1 MRYLK
6 SFKKFDENAAA
17 SASSTSGMGVV
28 SAAQPGSLAGTTGTT
43 GSGDVSFY
51 MLDKKGKKIKKGDPT
66 QVTDMRYLAPAK
78 GITKLKES
86 NSESRD
92 PNQNTE
98 IKRVISDC
106 VVELSPDFD
115 FELTMMKY
123 DKDREFVDLGDDDSD
138 GGYIDYEELRVS
150 FNKIISQNWTGNYS
164 IRCRFDKDGETSRNI
179 STLRARG
186 SEMTGEEQMLFD
198 IVDDVAIKL
207 INNLDYQY
215 GFFTIEWLVAGS
227 AMPYNTDRN
236 INVNVSFVLYND
248 LKN

>member
-17 SASSTSGMGVV
+17 SASSTSGMSTV
-28 SAAQPGSLAGTTGTT
+28 SAAQPGALPGTTGTE
-43 GSGDVSFY
+43 GSGDIGFTF
-51 MLDKKGKKIKKGDPT
+51 KKEKRKKGDPT
-66 QVTDMRYLAPAK
+66 KVTDMRDLAPAK

-86 NSESRD
+86 NSESKD
-92 PNQNTE
+92 PNQNPE
-98 IKRVISDC
+98 VKRTISDC
-106 VVELSPDFD
+106 VVELSPDSD

-138 GGYIDYEELRVS
+138 GGYIDYEELRIS
-150 FNKIISQNWTGNYS
+150 LHKLISQNWTGNYS

-186 SEMTGEEQMLFD
+186 SEMTGEEQILFD
-198 IVDDVAIKL
+198 IVDDVSIKL

>member
-17 SASSTSGMGVV
+17 SASSTSGMGAV
-28 SAAQPGSLAGTTGTT
+28 SAAQPGAVAGTTGTT
-43 GSGDVSFY
+43 GSGDIGFTF
-51 MLDKKGKKIKKGDPT
+51 KKEKRKKGDPT
-66 QVTDMRYLAPAK
+66 KVTDMRDLAPAK

-86 NSESRD
+86 NSESKD
-92 PNQNTE
+92 PNQNPE
-98 IKRVISDC
+98 VKRTISDC
-106 VVELSPDFD
+106 VVELSPDSD

-186 SEMTGEEQMLFD
+186 SEMTGEEQILFD

>member
-17 SASSTSGMGVV
+17 SASSTSGMGAV
-28 SAAQPGSLAGTTGTT
+28 SAAQPGAVAGTTGTT
-43 GSGDVSFY
+43 GSGDIGFTF
-51 MLDKKGKKIKKGDPT
+51 KKEKRKKGDPT
-66 QVTDMRYLAPAK
+66 KVTDMRDLAPAK
-78 GITKLKES
+78 DVTKIKES
-86 NSESRD
+86 NSDSRD
-92 PNQNTE
+92 PNQNSE
-98 IKRVISDC
+98 VKRTISDC
-106 VVELSPDFD
+106 VVELSPDSD

-138 GGYIDYEELRVS
+138 GGYIDYEELRIS
-150 FNKIISQNWTGNYS
+150 LHKLISQNWTGNYS

-186 SEMTGEEQMLFD
+186 SEMTGEEQILFD